1 MTSAW
6 LGVDA
11 DNENAA
17 LALYESCGFR
27 VTRSTTA
34 YRKPIDIPQ
43 ETS

>member
-11 DNENAA
+11 DNPNAA
-17 LALYESCGFR
+17 LALYTSCGFR
-27 VTRSTTA
+27 TVRSTTA
-34 YRKPIDIPQ
+34 YRKPIGAPR